1 MARPLDGAVPH
12 APVDDEAVE
21 AASRID
27 RAAARAFAA
36 AVSALI
42 ISTLVVSQSSAALDP
57 DGTVAG
63 NSFAAGTVSLV
74 DDDEGRSLVNL
85 EDMAPGRPVEECI
98 AVAYEGS
105 ILPVALTLD
114 AQTVGDLGPYLDVEI
129 DAGSGGGFGACEG
142 FRSEERIFTGT
153 LEQLDDRGVIELG
166 SIYNSNESVVYRF
179 TFELRDQ
186 AGAVGRQSSLDFVW
200 EATP

>member
-12 APVDDEAVE
+12 TPVDDEAVE

-42 ISTLVVSQSSAALDP
+42 ISTLVVSQSSAALEP

-63 NSFAAGTVSLV
+63 NSFAVGTVSLV

-98 AVAYEGS
+98 SVAYEGT

-142 FRSEERIFTGT
+142 FLAEESIFTGT
-153 LEQLDDRGVIELG
+153 LDQLDDRGVMELG
-166 SIYNSNESVVYRF
+166 SIYNSNEAVVYRF
-179 TFELRDQ
+179 
-186 AGAVGRQSSLDFVW
+186 
-200 EATP
+200 